1 MKHLLKLEYPNLK
14 NSEYKK
20 VLSFIDGKYSQYYF
34 LDYMRCSNGNVDD
47 AIRFSILDEKLRT
60 LLFQNIICFETQLKS
75 DFVICVNSRT
85 HCSNF
90 WKKKK
95 FYMPDA
101 VVPRSKGKNSK
112 YFLTKRRL
120 EEGVKR
126 LQFDTIG
133 PQHLVA
139 MYTCSFGTFIQ
150 LFKIIGK
157 DFKKEFISKYSKIKQ
172 INNYKILCTYFEAI
186 RILRNRCAH
195 GNHLVS
201 TKVLHELN
209 KFKHVIGE
217 EKTGSAK
224 KVIEKTL
231 IFMFN
236 NSYCGKKFKNNLLHL
251 LNKYSDLLLK
261 YPNTHSIPNVFYKHT

>member
-112 YFLTKRRL
+112 YFLIKRRL

-133 PQHLVA
+133 PQHFGSYVYMLFWNF
-139 MYTCSFGTFIQ
+139 YTIIQ
-150 LFKIIGK
+150 
-157 DFKKEFISKYSKIKQ
+157 
-172 INNYKILCTYFEAI
+172 NY
-186 RILRNRCAH
+186 R
-195 GNHLVS
+195 
-201 TKVLHELN
+201 
-209 KFKHVIGE
+209 
-217 EKTGSAK
+217 
-224 KVIEKTL
+224 
-231 IFMFN
+231 
-236 NSYCGKKFKNNLLHL
+236 
-251 LNKYSDLLLK
+251 
-261 YPNTHSIPNVFYKHT
+261 